1 MAVRSIES
9 GPAKGTRA
17 GRNGKFKPREK
28 KRLETRA
35 RIYEAAMDEF
45 REVGFQSASIDRIVE
60 RVGVA
65 RGTFYF
71 HFATKE
77 HVLVECQRHQEAD
90 IILRLRAMGPPP
102 ESVTEYLKRIVTCLL
117 SSQEEDDDLSKEIMA
132 MYVRAPTSI
141 NVSEEPL
148 IVEVLDYFI
157 DAAERGAI
165 RGDIAPEILTVR
177 FLGSFFHLFMG
188 NTLRDIDS
196 DEAQESLDVAIDIFT
211 NGIHA

>member
-35 RIYEAAMDEF
+35 RIYQAAMDEF
-45 REVGFQSASIDRIVE
+45 REVGFQAASIDRIVE

-102 ESVTEYLKRIVTCLL
+102 ESVSEYMKRIITCIL
-117 SSQEEDDDLSKEIMA
+117 SGQEDDDDLSKEIMA
-132 MYVRAPTSI
+132 MYVRAPTYI

-157 DAAERGAI
+157 EAAERGAI
-165 RGDIAPEILTVR
+165 RSDIAPEILAVR

-196 DEAQESLDVAIDIFT
+196 DEAQETLDVAIDMFT